1 MRERFLAEA
10 EVEYKM
16 KKSPSIFVA
25 FDLKKEGLE
34 KLKVKK
40 ASLVIWTT
48 TPWTLYANVA
58 IALKKDAVYAL
69 TQKGYLVAKAL
80 HEKLSRFRG
89 GG

>member
-1 MRERFLAEA
+1 MHARALLAEA

-25 FDLKKEGLE
+25 FGLKKESLE

-58 IALKKDAVYAL
+58 IALKKRRCLCAHPKRL
-69 TQKGYLVAKAL
+69 F
-80 HEKLSRFRG
+80 SR
-89 GG
+89 